1 MQGNT
6 VTGSRCENTD
16 ILEGLLDGPPQGS
29 CGRIGTEKES
39 PPWAWVGLDCKGKP
53 SILMKTGAKDASSG
67 KLGFLGNKGEGGFV
81 VKFGSFSLP
90 QML

>member
-1 MQGNT
+1 MAHP
-6 VTGSRCENTD
+6 R
-16 ILEGLLDGPPQGS
+16 GPVGELVQ
-29 CGRIGTEKES
+29 RRKA